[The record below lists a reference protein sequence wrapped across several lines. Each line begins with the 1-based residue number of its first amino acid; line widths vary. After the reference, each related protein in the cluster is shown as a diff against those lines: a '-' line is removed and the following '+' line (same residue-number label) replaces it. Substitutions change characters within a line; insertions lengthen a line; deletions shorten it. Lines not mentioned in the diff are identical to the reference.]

1 MTNHRVSTTARH
13 IVTAALFSALAS
25 LTLPSSSAANDDVQ
39 PLNGSEAA
47 QIHYRKAVI
56 GGVEVFYREAG
67 PQNAP
72 AILLLH
78 GFPTSSHMYRDL
90 IPALADKYRVIAPDY
105 PAFGQS
111 SMPDRDKFTYS
122 FDNYAKLIE
131 EFGQKL
137 GLERYALYV
146 MDYGAPVGFR
156 LAAKHPER
164 VTALIVQNGNAY
176 DEGIQKFWEPI
187 KKYWASGSAEDR
199 EALRWLTS
207 LKATQWQYTQGVP
220 DTTLVSPDAWTIDQA
235 RLNRPGNQE
244 IQLDLFYDY
253 RSNIPLY
260 PEWQAYFR
268 NHQPPALVIWGQ
280 NDEIFVK
287 DGALAYK
294 RDLPN
299 AEVHLLDTG
308 HFALETHGAEI
319 AQLMRQF
326 LGRAVLAKRDG
337 E

>member
-1 MTNHRVSTTARH
+1 MRSQISATGRSLL
-13 IVTAALFSALAS
+13 AAAAVAAAVAI
-25 LTLPSSSAANDDVQ
+25 SSASSAKEDAANGTRDH
-39 PLNGSEAA
+39 A
-47 QIHYRKAVI
+47 QIHYKTVSL
-56 GGVEVFYREAG
+56 GDVKLFYREAG
-67 PQNAP
+67 PKAAP
-72 AILLLH
+72 TILLLH
-78 GFPTSSHMYRDL
+78 GFPASSHMYRDL

-105 PAFGQS
+105 PGFGQS

-122 FDNYAKLIE
+122 FDSYAKLID
-131 EFGQKL
+131 EFSQKL

-176 DEGIQKFWEPI
+176 DEGIQKFWGPI

-253 RSNIPLY
+253 RGNIPLY
-260 PEWQAYFR
+260 PEWQTYFR

-319 AQLMRQF
+319 AELMRQF